1 MQKSFII
8 LIRNYHKMKN
18 VIPLLILCFVC
29 SQQLFGVAN
38 HSVAAT
44 VPYSPLLEAGKIW
57 KYNMHYIKRFAP
69 KEDGT
74 PYRQILGS
82 PLVKDGIALFPLYYA
97 EGDNAPD
104 TDNCVYLWE
113 DCEAKKVYQVSEMP
127 KDAREEIIAA
137 SELIYDFADPLNSE
151 ARVNGSMPPW
161 IESLEKTSYTTLD
174 DECRI
179 SWSCGETEYYRLT
192 EGIGFMETKW
202 QEGDEGKRQLLHCDL
217 LWGWPE
223 AVTGDSYAPALYEV
237 TDGEG
242 NIIYSL
248 PEAVPG
254 YFNGTVDGLDAVES
268 DLSNITVYSDH
279 IAINS
284 GKVVG
289 EVEIVSAS
297 GTVIRKQYIPAG
309 SSEIAIGDLSGG
321 IYVLRAGADA
331 RKFAVK

>member
-1 MQKSFII
+1 
-8 LIRNYHKMKN
+8 MKN
-18 VIPLLILCFVC
+18 VIRLLILCIVC

-161 IESLEKTSYTTLD
+161 IESLEK
-174 DECRI
+174 
-179 SWSCGETEYYRLT
+179 
-192 EGIGFMETKW
+192 
-202 QEGDEGKRQLLHCDL
+202 
-217 LWGWPE
+217 
-223 AVTGDSYAPALYEV
+223 
-237 TDGEG
+237 
-242 NIIYSL
+242 NIIY
-248 PEAVPG
+248 
-254 YFNGTVDGLDAVES
+254 
-268 DLSNITVYSDH
+268 
-279 IAINS
+279 NS
-284 GKVVG
+284 
-289 EVEIVSAS
+289 
-297 GTVIRKQYIPAG
+297 
-309 SSEIAIGDLSGG
+309 
-321 IYVLRAGADA
+321 
-331 RKFAVK
+331 